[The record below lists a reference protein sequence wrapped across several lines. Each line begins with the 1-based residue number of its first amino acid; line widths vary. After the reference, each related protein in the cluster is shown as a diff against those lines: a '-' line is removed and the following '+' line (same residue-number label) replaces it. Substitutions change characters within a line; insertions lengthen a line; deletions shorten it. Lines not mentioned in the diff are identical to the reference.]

1 MQDVYDAALYE
12 SFGYQTLKPLQKQ
25 IIKGVLED
33 KRDVLAI
40 LATGYGKSICYQLP
54 FVILEQT
61 KSIIVVSPLI
71 ALMEDQSSAL
81 ENKNIPVICMN
92 SNMGTR
98 VKEYEKDQI
107 LDKKQNK
114 IIYMTPE
121 YLVNCEDFITDL
133 WNSDLLAFVA
143 IDESHCVSSWG
154 SDFRPEYKA
163 LGCLKRWL
171 PSLNIMALTA
181 TATSRVRSD
190 ISSCLGL
197 SNPLEFISSFDRPNL
212 FIECGTKT
220 SDIKFDLE
228 PVIKSTQLDLNQR
241 YPYGNP
247 TYGIVYVRTREMTEK
262 VAKVLRELGC
272 TVGVYHAGLDLS
284 TRKTTQ
290 QSFSLGQIKWIVA
303 TVAFGMGIDQNVNFV
318 IHYGSPGDMESY
330 YQEIGRAGRDGS
342 RSTCRLF
349 YEKDDMVI
357 NRVLLKDIK
366 DPAYKRHR
374 ESQIRQMEKF
384 LKSDIC
390 RRATILSYFGEVWNY
405 STNCSMCDN
414 CVRVQKSTEHIQ
426 SEIQYPIYLLLKF
439 IIESKINSGFK
450 KIASILM
457 GKKDATTKQF
467 QTSKFFGLGKN
478 FTMDFWKHIA
488 NICVYNDFLQEQTI
502 PSGFGTVFK
511 FTAKTVEWYNST
523 KQILQTHKVKSDD
536 YERVVFILD
545 DIKKTFKIPRDSLE
559 IQNLIKTRNI
569 SGIEEIL
576 EEF

>member
-1 MQDVYDAALYE
+1 MQDVYDVALFE

-25 IIKGVLED
+25 IIKAVLED
-33 KRDVLAI
+33 SRDVLAI

-54 FVILEQT
+54 FVVLKQT
-61 KSIIVVSPLI
+61 KCVIVVSPLI

-81 ENKNIPVICMN
+81 EEKNIPVICIN
-92 SNMGTR
+92 SNMGSR

-133 WNSDLLAFVA
+133 WNNDQLAFIA

-181 TATSRVRSD
+181 TATSKVRSD
-190 ISSCLGL
+190 ISACLGL
-197 SNPLEFISSFDRPNL
+197 SKPLEIVSSFDRPNL

-228 PVIKSTQLDLNQR
+228 PVIRSTQLDLNS
-241 YPYGNP
+241 

-262 VAKVLRELGC
+262 VAKVLKELGC
-272 TVGVYHAGLDLS
+272 LVGVYHAGLDLQ

-290 QSFSLGQIKWIVA
+290 QAFSSGQIKWIVA
-303 TVAFGMGIDQNVNFV
+303 TVAFGMGIDQTVNYV

-330 YQEIGRAGRDGS
+330 YQEIGRAGRDGT

-357 NRVLLKDIK
+357 NRVLLKDIT
-366 DPAYKRHR
+366 DPAYKRFR
-374 ESQIRQMEKF
+374 EGQIRQMEKF

-390 RRATILSYFGEVWNY
+390 RRATILSYFGEVWDKP
-405 STNCSMCDN
+405 NCLMCDN

-426 SEIQYPIYLLLKF
+426 LEIQYPIYLLLKF

-457 GKKDATTKQF
+457 GKKDSTTKQF
-467 QTSKFFGLGKN
+467 QTSGFFGLGKN
-478 FTMDFWKHIA
+478 FTMDFWKHIV
-488 NICVYNDFLQEQTI
+488 NICIYNDLLQEQTI
-502 PSGFGTVFK
+502 PSGFGTVIK
-511 FTAKTVEWYNST
+511 FTAKTLEWHKAT
-523 KQILQTHKVKSDD
+523 KQVLQTHKIKSDD

-545 DIKKTFKIPRDSLE
+545 DIKTSFKIPRDSLE

>member
-1 MQDVYDAALYE
+1 MQDVYDGALQE
-12 SFGYQTLKPLQKQ
+12 FFGYPTLKPLQKQ
-25 IIKGVLED
+25 IIKAIVEEG
-33 KRDVLAI
+33 RDVMAV

-54 FVILEQT
+54 FVVLGQT

-81 ENKNIPVICMN
+81 EEKNIPVICMN
-92 SNMGTR
+92 SNMGSR

-181 TATSRVRSD
+181 TATSKVRSD

-197 SNPLEFISSFDRPNL
+197 SNPLEIVSSFDRPNL

-220 SDIKFDLE
+220 SDIKYDLE
-228 PVIKSTQLDLNQR
+228 PIIKSTQQDL
-241 YPYGNP
+241 NP
-247 TYGIVYVRTREMTEK
+247 TYGIVYVRTREMTDK
-262 VAKVLRELGC
+262 VAKVLGSLGC
-272 TVGVYHAGLDLS
+272 LVGTYHAGLDLQ

-290 QSFSLGQIKWIVA
+290 QAFSSGQIKWIVA

-366 DPAYKRHR
+366 DPAYKRFR
-374 ESQIRQMEKF
+374 EGQIRLMEKF
-384 LKSDIC
+384 LKSDTC
-390 RRATILSYFGEVWNY
+390 RRGSILSYFGESW
-405 STNCSMCDN
+405 TKPNCSMCDN
-414 CVRVQKSTEHIQ
+414 CVRAQKSTEHIQ

-457 GKKDATTKQF
+457 GKKDSTTKQF
-467 QTSKFFGLGKN
+467 QSSKFFGLGKN
-478 FTMDFWKHIA
+478 YNMDFWKHIS
-488 NICVYNDFLQEQTI
+488 NICVFNDLLQEQTI
-502 PSGFGTVFK
+502 PSGFGTVIK
-511 FTAKTVEWYNST
+511 FTAKTVEWYNKV
-523 KQILQTHKVKSDD
+523 KQVVQTHKIKSDD
-536 YERVVFILD
+536 YERVVFVLD
-545 DIKKTFKIPRDSLE
+545 EIKSPVKIPRDSLD
-559 IQNLIKTRNI
+559 IQNLIKRRNI